1 MSAVPQHRKVLQLR
15 PPAAVVDEPATQM
28 AIAVRTHLSLLQGYA
43 DIMEGL
49 SPTMKR
55 QILNVMAEKARALGA
70 ALGDM
75 VVLRDLTARQARE
88 LGELVLRGNA
98 ERIYQ
103 LG

>member
-55 QILNVMAEKARALGA
+55 QILTDRAAVRALLLLRRGLAKRVFSPFGTLGVADSGA
-70 ALGDM
+70 AIPATYC
-75 VVLRDLTARQARE
+75 RTRFT
-88 LGELVLRGNA
+88 
-98 ERIYQ
+98 
-103 LG
+103 